1 MDYPKSVPSAGL
13 VDGKFVDENPL
24 TGTPGSL
31 IPAAWGNGVTQEIV
45 NVIKAG
51 DISPDETRNDQL
63 LQAIQL
69 VTAKGWNQDLALPL
83 AALPLPTIAT
93 ADARV
98 SVTPAAVSASGGR
111 VSIPAGVYIS
121 IGQEVV
127 SGRLGRSRTFVTSA
141 WSSADLLPSTGYFL
155 RAQVTGDLLTFYMQ
169 RGSLYDVAPES
180 LKGTING
187 ASGGGFQ
194 STPLDMCLAWVATGA
209 PGSLP
214 TIRSIYN
221 RAQLSWTQTVNGT
234 GVVYLPLDPH
244 ARAGRLVSGNP
255 TPSSSAVTSLAFAQ
269 AGWVGGN
276 YSYLSPASTTIVN
289 QPNGW
294 TNPASPA
301 MCVLSS
307 NNVINDVMVSTI
319 TASFDHSQS
328 RSLWQSYQAE
338 HTLGATNADSDEL
351 LLSMGIKGHQALTDY
366 SVGIGVNFIN
376 AVNVHLSWELIR

>member
-13 VDGKFVDENPL
+13 VNGKFVDENPL

-51 DISPDETRNDQL
+51 DLTPDETQNDQL
-63 LQAIQL
+63 LEAIQS
-69 VTAKGWNQDLALPL
+69 VTAKGWNQDLALPI

-93 ADARV
+93 ADARLA
-98 SVTPAAVSASGGR
+98 VTPTALSTSGGR
-111 VSIPAGVYIS
+111 VSTPAGVYIS

-127 SGRLGRSRTFVTSA
+127 SGRLGRSRTYVTAA
-141 WSSADLLPSTGYFL
+141 WSSTDLLPSASYFL
-155 RAQVTGDLLTFYMQ
+155 RAQVIGGALTFYMQ
-169 RGSLYDVAPES
+169 RGSLYDLSPES
-180 LKGTING
+180 LKGTVNG
-187 ASGGGFQ
+187 ASGGGFA
-194 STPLDMCLAWVATGA
+194 STPLDMCLAWVMTGA

-214 TIRSIYN
+214 TIRTIYN
-221 RAQLSWTQTVNGT
+221 RAQLTWTQTVNGT

-244 ARAGRLVSGNP
+244 ARAARLVAGNP
-255 TPSSSAVTSLAFAQ
+255 TPSPSAVTSLAFVQ

-276 YSYLSPASTTIVN
+276 YSYLSPALQSIGNNAV
-289 QPNGW
+289 GW
-294 TNPASPA
+294 SGPY
-301 MCVLSS
+301 MGVLFS
-307 NNVINDVMVSTI
+307 NNVVNDVTVSTV

-328 RSLWQSYQAE
+328 RSLWQCFQAE

-366 SVGIGVNFIN
+366 SVGIGVNFTN
-376 AVNVHLSWELIR
+376 AINVHLSWELIR

>member
-13 VDGKFVDENPL
+13 VNGKFVDENPL

-51 DISPDETRNDQL
+51 DLTPDETQNDQL
-63 LQAIQL
+63 LEAIQS
-69 VTAKGWNQDLALPL
+69 VTAKGWNQDLALPI

-93 ADARV
+93 ADARLA
-98 SVTPAAVSASGGR
+98 VTPTALSTSGGR

-127 SGRLGRSRTFVTSA
+127 SGRLGRSRTYVTAA
-141 WSSADLLPSTGYFL
+141 WSSTDLLPSASYFL
-155 RAQVTGDLLTFYMQ
+155 RAQVIDGALTFYMQ
-169 RGSLYDVAPES
+169 RGSLYDLSPES
-180 LKGTING
+180 LKGTVNG
-187 ASGGGFQ
+187 ASGGGFA
-194 STPLDMCLAWVATGA
+194 STPLDMCLAWVMTGA

-214 TIRSIYN
+214 TIRTIYN
-221 RAQLSWTQTVNGT
+221 RAQLTWTQTVNGT

-244 ARAGRLVSGNP
+244 ARAARLVAGNP
-255 TPSSSAVTSLAFAQ
+255 TPSPSAVTSLAFVQ

-276 YSYLSPASTTIVN
+276 YSYLSPALQSIGNNAV
-289 QPNGW
+289 GW
-294 TNPASPA
+294 SGSY
-301 MCVLSS
+301 MCVLFS
-307 NNVINDVMVSTI
+307 NNVVNDVTVSTV

-328 RSLWQSYQAE
+328 RSLWQCFQAE

-366 SVGIGVNFIN
+366 SVGIGVNFTN
-376 AVNVHLSWELIR
+376 AINVHLSWELIR